1 MTLLLDNR
9 TGEPV
14 DESLFELVARAALAY
29 EQVEYP
35 CEVSVSLVDDDE
47 IWELNRRFRH
57 VDRPTDVL
65 SFPQEDETENEAGE
79 RLLGDIIISLER
91 AKAQAAE
98 YGHSLRRELA
108 FLTAHSMLHL
118 LGYDHRE
125 PEEEKDMFARQE
137 AILQQAGIP
146 RV

>member
-9 TGEPV
+9 TAETV
-14 DESLFELVARAALAY
+14 DEELFALVAKACLAY
-29 EQVEYP
+29 ENVDFP
-35 CEVSVSLVDDDE
+35 CEISVSLVTDAE
-47 IWELNRRFRH
+47 IWELNKRFRN

-65 SFPQEDETENEAGE
+65 SFPQEDETENEKGE

-91 AKAQAAE
+91 ARAQAQE

-118 LGYDHRE
+118 LGYDHMD
-125 PEEEKDMFARQE
+125 PESERDMFARQE
-137 AILQQAGIP
+137 AILQKMGIP
-146 RV
+146 RE